1 MPIMPTD
8 IVEDV
13 RTVLQ
18 DARRGKG
25 GERPNFLTA
34 YQILDRLPARLR
46 DQLIEERGLGGQGTG
61 VVYAAPSVV
70 SDAAELVP
78 GRVIEYMDS
87 VGITV
92 EIAGQR
98 RTPSGPVTG
107 LYRVD

>member
-13 RTVLQ
+13 QTVLQ
-18 DARRGKG
+18 NAHRGKG
-25 GERPNFLTA
+25 DRPNFLTA

-46 DQLIEERGLGGQGTG
+46 DQLIAERGLGGQGTG
-61 VVYAAPSVV
+61 VAYAAPSVV

-98 RTPSGPVTG
+98 RTPANQVTG
-107 LYRVD
+107 LYRLD